1 MSISNI
7 DSVHRTDESYNPQVL
22 FEECNYI
29 VNKTKMSNY
38 ITDDINIY
46 FDYSKEETSDYSDY
60 SFFALISSCP

>member
-1 MSISNI
+1 M
-7 DSVHRTDESYNPQVL
+7 L

-46 FDYSKEETSDYSDY
+46 FDYSEEETSDYSDY